1 MDRWADDLIEEY
13 RRGKSDLK
21 KRLKALEAED
31 PLNEVDI
38 QLIDD
43 MIADMQFA
51 IEWLRDGHQPNT
63 YQGIDK
69 KAVYQKMMCESMD
82 FIPDITDQ
90 LNINDHQLRLS
101 PHQRIKITNILASLS
116 TRERQCYLLHT
127 TQQLS
132 MAEIADET
140 GIKKRTVQ
148 QYIERARVKVKNIVS

>member
-21 KRLKALEAED
+21 KRLKVLEAED

-82 FIPDITDQ
+82 FIPDITEQ
-90 LNINDHQLRLS
+90 LNINDHQLKLS
-101 PHQRIKITNILASLS
+101 SYQRIKLTNILASLS

-132 MAEIADET
+132 FADIAEET
-140 GIKKRTVQ
+140 GIKRGTVQ
-148 QYIERARVKVKNIVS
+148 KYIERSREKIVKILS